1 MEPELPAPT
10 GMEQE
15 MSISTRME
23 LELLYSSRM
32 EAENV
37 NLHENGLVS
46 FSSTTIGETGYVY
59 PSQRGGNRI
68 RQK

>member
-1 MEPELPAPT
+1 MEPELPAST

-15 MSISTRME
+15 MSISTRIK

-37 NLHENGLVS
+37 NLYENGLVS
-46 FSSTTIGETGYVY
+46 SSSTLIGGRKVY
-59 PSQRGGNRI
+59 QSQRLWW
-68 RQK
+68 Q